1 MSVQSA
7 TIPPST
13 PPPPSVT
20 QQQQQQQPSS
30 NEQGIDLDAIP
41 GQIGHAILHSSDGSI
56 IQSPTGSISER
67 DVSIVYR
74 ILLEI
79 GTVLDGKEGLQRL
92 AVSFK
97 SVSYAVTLG
106 GSDGYVYI
114 VKKRSSS
121 S

>member
-7 TIPPST
+7 TIPPSVTT

-20 QQQQQQQPSS
+20 QQQQPSS

-92 AVSFK
+92 AISFK

>member
-7 TIPPST
+7 TIPPLTT

-20 QQQQQQQPSS
+20 QQQPQQPSS

-92 AVSFK
+92 AISFK
-97 SVSYAVTLG
+97 SVSYAITLG